1 MAWCTEERVV
11 GGKVGPADKRVG
23 EGARIRLLDDVGC
36 NFYSSHVHCN
46 DCTVIGTSVQNWIL
60 PRQRLNIAV

>member
-36 NFYSSHVHCN
+36 NSLLF
-46 DCTVIGTSVQNWIL
+46 TRTL
-60 PRQRLNIAV
+60 